1 MTAFTAVHVLFFS
14 PLNPLYC
21 LIPAFRTGP
30 NYRSGDLNQASSYQL
45 NKGREEVRNI
55 LKAAV
60 SPEQTGFPFAC
71 QAAKLDR
78 FTSGRKPEQVI
89 LLTNRAPV
97 ALDALSWLKLNR
109 ASWGIES
116 GLHQRLDVS
125 HLDDL
130 SRVSKPSSM
139 LFMGM
144 FRRISNSLCLHW
156 ISKQKNPHHKTTTD
170 FFTAMNA
177 NHQRNAIRSLS
188 ASFPSFFSL
197 S

>member
-1 MTAFTAVHVLFFS
+1 MNS
-14 PLNPLYC
+14 E
-21 LIPAFRTGP
+21 
-30 NYRSGDLNQASSYQL
+30 
-45 NKGREEVRNI
+45 K
-55 LKAAV
+55 
-60 SPEQTGFPFAC
+60 TGFPFAE

-89 LLTNRAPV
+89 LLTSRAPETLN
-97 ALDALSWLKLNR
+97 ALDWLKLNR

-130 SRVSKPSSM
+130 SRVRKPSSM

-144 FRRISNSLCLHW
+144 FRRLSNSLCMHW
-156 ISKQKNPHHKTTTD
+156 ISKQRNPNHKTTAD
-170 FFTAMNA
+170 FFNAMNA

-188 ASFPSFFSL
+188 ASRPSFS
-197 S
+197 SAS

>member
-1 MTAFTAVHVLFFS
+1 MNSEKT
-14 PLNPLYC
+14 
-21 LIPAFRTGP
+21 R
-30 NYRSGDLNQASSYQL
+30 
-45 NKGREEVRNI
+45 
-55 LKAAV
+55 
-60 SPEQTGFPFAC
+60 FPFAE
-71 QAAKLDR
+71 QATKLDR

-89 LLTNRAPV
+89 LLTSRAPETLN
-97 ALDALSWLKLNR
+97 ALEWLKLNR

-130 SRVSKPSSM
+130 SRVRKPSSM

-144 FRRISNSLCLHW
+144 FRRLSNSLCMHW
-156 ISKQKNPHHKTTTD
+156 ISKQRNPNHKTTAD
-170 FFTAMNA
+170 FFNAMNA

-188 ASFPSFFSL
+188 ASRPSFYSA

>member
-1 MTAFTAVHVLFFS
+1 M
-14 PLNPLYC
+14 
-21 LIPAFRTGP
+21 
-30 NYRSGDLNQASSYQL
+30 
-45 NKGREEVRNI
+45 GRN
-55 LKAAV
+55 
-60 SPEQTGFPFAC
+60 
-71 QAAKLDR
+71 
-78 FTSGRKPEQVI
+78 PEQVI
-89 LLTNRAPV
+89 LLTCREPE

-130 SRVSKPSSM
+130 SRVRKPSSM

-156 ISKQKNPHHKTTTD
+156 ISTQKNPHHKTTTD
-170 FFTAMNA
+170 FFNAMNA

-188 ASFPSFFSL
+188 ASFPSFSCL